1 MRTMCCLRSTA
12 GGTRAVV
19 YRSGRCQG
27 IVGVVDFLT
36 DAVPRADRGW
46 EADGVFRP
54 VEPHLP
60 RAELLADPDLR
71 PVFAHLQSRRRL
83 PGLARSRLGALLPD
97 LPRLGTAR

>member
-1 MRTMCCLRSTA
+1 M
-12 GGTRAVV
+12 
-19 YRSGRCQG
+19 
-27 IVGVVDFLT
+27 
-36 DAVPRADRGW
+36 
-46 EADGVFRP
+46 FRP